1 MLIKSENKNEEIHTI
16 EANGFI
22 LFVFNILSSTDIF
35 FIFYLRFN
43 VNRLDFFAYIFLK
56 EFHVFKIF
64 WRQWS
69 TWFSKFSI
77 ELSKKQACCML
88 TQPNIRIGFTKRSFV
103 KSVRFNLKLTNQ
115 ITKNEWK
122 IRITKNMANINRTVH
137 LRKYKYWNLHLN
149 RIKTSN

>member
-1 MLIKSENKNEEIHTI
+1 MLIKSENKNEGIYTI

-43 VNRLDFFAYIFLK
+43 VNRVDFFAYIFLK
-56 EFHVFKIF
+56 EIHIFKIF
-64 WRQWS
+64 WSQWS
-69 TWFSKFSI
+69 TSLSKFSI
-77 ELSKKQACCML
+77 ESSKKQACCVL

-103 KSVRFNLKLTNQ
+103 KSVRFDLKLTKQ

-122 IRITKNMANINRTVH
+122 FRIIKNMANICA
-137 LRKYKYWNLHLN
+137 K
-149 RIKTSN
+149 